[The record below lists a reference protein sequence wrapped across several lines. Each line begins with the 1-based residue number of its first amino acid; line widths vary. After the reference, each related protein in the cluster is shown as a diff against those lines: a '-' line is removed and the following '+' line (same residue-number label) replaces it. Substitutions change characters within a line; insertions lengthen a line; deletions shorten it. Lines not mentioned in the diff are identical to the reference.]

1 MTKQRRSFPTKLTA
15 SLPPAYTRSLQDTDL
30 GIDVFPVS
38 PGRRI
43 LVAGEDWAAA
53 NPDPSLVTERPMTA
67 HAGVMLALDQSGARH
82 RIGKWEFSLRSA
94 GKGQNALGDVKQA
107 FDVLGYKCDAA
118 KSTAKVIGRII
129 YEGDG
134 AGSATITTC
143 GEDARHGCLPAHR
156 AAIKYFAKKAVEGLL
171 WTGFYGNKE
180 IQRMVGATCTEPSRL
195 GGRRIAQNR
204 FFVQHVPS
212 MGEMS
217 PARRFLKVAQAIEQ
231 TFEGYTVLTSPVS
244 QSYES
249 VRAMLSGVVEAV
261 ASNVH
266 RGAIRVDEH
275 IEDVRLGRKQR
286 NQAKW
291 RQKFQEE
298 MADEVKYLDN
308 LLAEVGRIQTEA
320 KGALSRDVQQSYDE
334 LVAWASNETDTLRY
348 EAKLISVSL
357 SSMDTR
363 EASNAKTP
371 TELRNLSITAKSSK
385 PEVRRPT
392 VVVYDVAENS
402 ATSDDT
408 QTPSVDDT
416 QTPSDTSL
424 LAAMDF

>member
-1 MTKQRRSFPTKLTA
+1 
-15 SLPPAYTRSLQDTDL
+15 
-30 GIDVFPVS
+30 
-38 PGRRI
+38 
-43 LVAGEDWAAA
+43 
-53 NPDPSLVTERPMTA
+53 MTA

-94 GKGQNALGDVKQA
+94 KKGQNALGDIKQA
-107 FDVLGYKCDAA
+107 FDVLAYKCDAA
-118 KSTAKVIGRII
+118 KSTAKIVGRII

-134 AGSATITTC
+134 AGSATITPHMA
-143 GEDARHGCLPAHR
+143 GDSSQFSRSALSPAERMAR
-156 AAIKYFAKKAVEGLL
+156 AALEHFTAKAVEGLL

-261 ASNVH
+261 ANNVH

-334 LVAWASNETDTLRY
+334 LVAWASNETDALRN
-348 EAKLISVSL
+348 EARLISVSL
-357 SSMDTR
+357 SS

-371 TELRNLSITAKSSK
+371 TELRNLPTAKSSK

-392 VVVYDVAENS
+392 VVVYDDVMGVLDRPEIPE
-402 ATSDDT
+402 TDDT

>member
-43 LVAGEDWAAA
+43 LVAGEKWAAA

-94 GKGQNALGDVKQA
+94 GKGQNALGDVKQS

-118 KSTAKVIGRII
+118 KSTAEIVGRII

-134 AGSATITTC
+134 AGSATITPDMDMVRAPTV
-143 GEDARHGCLPAHR
+143 LPRTLASSALEHFTR
-156 AAIKYFAKKAVEGLL
+156 KAEEGLM

-334 LVAWASNETDTLRY
+334 LVAWASNETDTLRN
-348 EAKLISVSL
+348 EARLISVSL
-357 SSMDTR
+357 SS

-392 VVVYDVAENS
+392 VVVYDDVKIPEM
-402 ATSDDT
+402 DDT